1 MIAWRREP
9 PVSVFGAAP
18 SAVRCAVLADTARRL
33 LLGTAA
39 LALGFAWGVGANAAD
54 LQWSPDG
61 VTPGGGGTGTWNT
74 TNPRW
79 FNGATFQTWSNAALD
94 NAVFGGTAGTVT
106 LGVAITAHNLTFNT
120 SGYLVTGN
128 TLTLGGVSPT
138 IGVVS
143 GGSATIGSIVAGTAG
158 LTQTGPGT
166 LILTGANTYTGG
178 TTISAGTLQI
188 GSGGTTGSVTGDIVD
203 NAALVF
209 NRSDTLTYGGVIS
222 GTGSLTKSGHSHADA
237 DGDQHLHRG
246 HDDQRRNG
254 CRQHRRQSR
263 RCFRRAHLRRRD
275 AAVYCDLHL
284 EPQRDAY
291 RRRHVQYQRCDNI
304 DVGRRHHRNRLAHQE
319 RDGHA
324 DAVGDQ
330 HLHGHHD
337 DQRRDAASRSD
348 ERLLIRERTHGHLR
362 PGSLRLQSDHRLARR
377 RRHGDQ
383 HGRRRR
389 DAHHRRQQHVDNVLG
404 RHPGWRGSDRP
415 DQSRHWHIHADGRQ
429 HLYRGH
435 DDQRRDAADRQW
447 RHHRQHRRQ
456 HRRQRCAHVQPHR
469 HADLWRRDQR
479 HRLAHQER
487 DGHADADRGPTP
499 TRAARRSAPG
509 RWR

>member
-1 MIAWRREP
+1 
-9 PVSVFGAAP
+9 
-18 SAVRCAVLADTARRL
+18 
-33 LLGTAA
+33 
-39 LALGFAWGVGANAAD
+39 

-74 TNPRW
+74 TTPLW

-94 NAVFGGTAGTVT
+94 NAVFAGTAGTVT
-106 LGVAITAHNLTFNT
+106 LGAAITAHNLTFNT
-120 SGYLVTGN
+120 SGYIVTGN
-128 TLTLGGVSPT
+128 TLTLGGASPT

-143 GGSATIGSIVAGTAG
+143 GGTATIASVIAGTAG
-158 LTQTGPGT
+158 LTQAGPGA
-166 LILTGANTYTGG
+166 LILTGANTYIGG

-188 GSGGTTGSVTGDIVD
+188 GNGATGSVVGDIVD

-209 NRSDTLTYGGVIS
+209 NRTGTLTYAGVIS
-222 GTGSLTKSGHSHADA
+222 GIGSVTKSGTSTLTLTGNSTYTGGTTINAGTLVVSTDA
-237 DGDQHLHRG
+237 NLGAASGGLSFGGGTLH
-246 HDDQRRNG
+246 
-254 CRQHRRQSR
+254 
-263 RCFRRAHLRRRD
+263 
-275 AAVYCDLHL
+275 CDLHL

-291 RRRHVQYQRCDNI
+291 RRRHVQHQRCHNI
-304 DVGRRHHRNRLAHQE
+304 DGGRRHHRNRLAHQE

-324 DAVGDQ
+324 DADGDQ

-377 RRHGDQ
+377 RRQGH
-383 HGRRRR
+383 HPGRRRR
-389 DAHHRRQQHVDNVLG
+389 DPHHRRQQHVDNVLG

-415 DQSRHWHIHADGRQ
+415 DQDRHWHIHADWRQ

-447 RHHRQHRRQ
+447 RHREYHRRHRQ
-456 HRRQRCAHVQPHR
+456 QRCAHI
-469 HADLWRRDQR
+469 
-479 HRLAHQER
+479 
-487 DGHADADRGPTP
+487 
-499 TRAARRSAPG
+499 
-509 RWR
+509 